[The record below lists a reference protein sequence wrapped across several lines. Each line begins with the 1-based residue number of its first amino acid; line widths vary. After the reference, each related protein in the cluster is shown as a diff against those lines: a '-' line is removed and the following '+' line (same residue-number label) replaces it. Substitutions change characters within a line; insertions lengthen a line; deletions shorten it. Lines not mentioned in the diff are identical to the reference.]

1 MLKLKLKMSMRLST
15 KLWWRAW
22 LVNEDLHFVKGLQKS
37 VDNFFSY
44 RRGIENDVEAFIDAR
59 LNYLKGKCN
68 MRDVAE
74 AKRVFQGE
82 AYYVLLCHAAVSPVC
97 APAAQT
103 GFCVRSTWFISMA
116 EN

>member
-22 LVNEDLHFVKGLQKS
+22 LVNEDLHFVKGLQTS

-74 AKRVFQGE
+74 AKRVFQGVRPMCCSVMQQCRLS
-82 AYYVLLCHAAVSPVC
+82 ALLRPRQAFV
-97 APAAQT
+97 
-103 GFCVRSTWFISMA
+103 
-116 EN
+116 